1 MPASILEKI
10 VAVKKREVE
19 ATKSSLPLDALKER
33 ISQYKPL
40 DFKAAL
46 RGRGI
51 KLIAEVKKTSP
62 SRGVLVVDF
71 DPTALALTY
80 MRCGAAAISVL
91 TEATHF
97 QGSPEHLE
105 KIREKV
111 GLPLLRKDF
120 IFDEYQIYESA
131 AIGADAILL
140 IASILSASKL
150 KTLLD
155 LSHRIGLAC
164 LVEAH
169 DEKDMAKALKSGAEI
184 IGINNRD
191 LKTFKTD
198 IETTHKLRELVP
210 AGKIVVSESGIRT
223 AEDIKKLK
231 AFGVN
236 AVLIGEALLTAPDI
250 PAAIKGMMS

>member
-19 ATKSSLPLDALKER
+19 AAKSSLPLDALKER

-46 RGRGI
+46 RGGDI
-51 KLIAEVKKTSP
+51 KLIAEVKKASP
-62 SRGVLVVDF
+62 SRGVLVADF
-71 DPTALALTY
+71 DPVALALTY
-80 MRCGAAAISVL
+80 ASCGAAAISVL

-140 IASILSASKL
+140 IASILSANKL
-150 KTLLD
+150 KSLLD

-164 LVEAH
+164 LVETH

-210 AGKIVVSESGIRT
+210 AGKIVVSESGIST

>member
-19 ATKSSLPLDALKER
+19 AAKSGLPLDALKER

-46 RGRGI
+46 RGGGI
-51 KLIAEVKKTSP
+51 KLIAEVKKASP
-62 SRGVLVVDF
+62 SRGVLVADF
-71 DPTALALTY
+71 DPVALALTY
-80 MRCGAAAISVL
+80 ASCGAAAISVL

-97 QGSPEHLE
+97 QGSPENLQ

-111 GLPLLRKDF
+111 SLPLLRKDF

-140 IASILSASKL
+140 IASILSANKL
-150 KTLLD
+150 KSLLD

-164 LVEAH
+164 LVETH

-191 LKTFKTD
+191 LNTFKTD

-210 AGKIVVSESGIRT
+210 AGKIVVSESGIST
-223 AEDIKKLK
+223 LK
-231 AFGVN
+231 ILRDLKRLA
-236 AVLIGEALLTAPDI
+236 
-250 PAAIKGMMS
+250 